1 MAGMREHL
9 RAGLA
14 IYNAGDL
21 HDAHDAWEAL
31 WLELPE
37 GSEDERL
44 LHGLIQFTAAF
55 HHAWNRNWEGCV
67 GLADSAG
74 DYLTGLP
81 DDYRGI
87 DVPRVRRILAAI
99 AADPEVV
106 ERRSRPKLTH
116 EGTVVRFAQL
126 DLPAIAVAA
135 RVYAEDGPYDEDV
148 LASAIRFA
156 EEDRADGVEG
166 GRFES
171 LLRDFVADSENR
183 GLVYQR
189 LEGHVSKRESKES
202 DVDGLFG

>member
-1 MAGMREHL
+1 MREHL

-21 HDAHDAWEAL
+21 HDAHDAWEDH
-31 WLELPE
+31 WLDLPD

-55 HHAWNRNWEGCV
+55 HHAYHGNWEGCV
-67 GLADSAG
+67 GLATSAG
-74 DYLTGLP
+74 EYLADLP
-81 DDYRGI
+81 DDYRSI
-87 DVPRVRRILAAI
+87 DVSRVRRILAVV

-106 ERRSRPKLTH
+106 ERRALPRLTH
-116 EGTVVRFAQL
+116 EGSVVGFDDL
-126 DLPAIAVAA
+126 DLPAVAVAA
-135 RVYAEDGPYDEDV
+135 RVYSEDGPYDEDA

-171 LLRDFVADSENR
+171 LLRDFVADPENR

-189 LEGHVSKRESKES
+189 LEGHVSKREHRES